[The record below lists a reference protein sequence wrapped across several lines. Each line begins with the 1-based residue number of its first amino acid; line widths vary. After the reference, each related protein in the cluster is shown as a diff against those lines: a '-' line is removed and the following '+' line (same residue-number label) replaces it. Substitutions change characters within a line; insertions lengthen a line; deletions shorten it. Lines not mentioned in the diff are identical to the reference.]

1 MVAQHDQA
9 TTRSAAENPSREKA
23 NMPFAQCGDLRTH
36 YELSGDHGPVLVFSN
51 SLGTDVSMW
60 EPQLPELTRRFRIL
74 RYDTRGHG
82 LSTVTA
88 GEYSIEQLG
97 RDVLLLLDSLQL
109 ERVHFCGLSMGG
121 MIGIWLGVNASH
133 RLHRLALCNTAA
145 HIGTK
150 ETWNTRIATVRKDG
164 MKQVAAAVIE
174 RWFTPGF
181 RAAFPEPVARPQALL
196 ENTPPDGYVAC
207 CAAIRDMDQSATV
220 AQITTPTLIV
230 YGAHDPVTPAADAEF
245 LQARIRGSLKVELSA
260 AHLSNVEQSDAFTK
274 ALSSFLV

>member
-1 MVAQHDQA
+1 
-9 TTRSAAENPSREKA
+9 
-23 NMPFAQCGDLRTH
+23 MPFAQCGDLRAR
-36 YELSGDHGPVLVFSN
+36 YELSGDHGTVLVFSN
-51 SLGTDVSMW
+51 SLGTDISMW
-60 EPQLPELTRRFRIL
+60 EPQLPQLTRRFRIL

-82 LSTVTA
+82 QSTVTA

-121 MIGIWLGVNASH
+121 IIGIWLGVNASH

-207 CAAIRDMDQSATV
+207 CAAIRDMDQRAAVGPNYHPDPDRLRRARSGHARRRRRISA
-220 AQITTPTLIV
+220 
-230 YGAHDPVTPAADAEF
+230 GANSRIAKSGTQRRSPFQCRTIRRFHQSPEFFSRVRDDDASTSWMAVMNEGK
-245 LQARIRGSLKVELSA
+245 RYE
-260 AHLSNVEQSDAFTK
+260 
-274 ALSSFLV
+274 